1 MPGFILKRLG
11 MLIPMLF
18 AASVVIFLL
27 LRLGPSD
34 PAIDYL
40 RLSNLPP
47 TPELVTEVRHQLGLD
62 QSLVTQYSN
71 WIKDAIHL
79 DFGRSYATGRP
90 VLDELSGYLPATLQ
104 LAGAAMILIVIPSI
118 FLGMLAA
125 RHHNRLPDHLIR
137 LFALLG
143 VSMPNFWLAFLFVM
157 LFAVKLGWLPS
168 MGYGDWRHL
177 ILPAVSI
184 AFMSLSINARM
195 LRASILEVSG
205 QRHVYW
211 ARLRGLK
218 ESVIQRDH
226 ILRNALLP
234 VITLLGMHFGELL
247 GGTLVIESIFS
258 WPGVGR
264 YAVSAVFNRDY
275 PVIQCVTLMMVF
287 VFVVFNLLTDIGY
300 AWLDPRIRLTS
311 AEDNR

>member
-1 MPGFILKRLG
+1 MLNFVLKRFG

-27 LRLGPSD
+27 LRLGPGD

-47 TPELVTEVRHQLGLD
+47 TPELVTEIRHQLGLD
-62 QSLVTQYSN
+62 QPLIIQYGR
-71 WIKDAIHL
+71 WIQDAIHL

-90 VLDELSGYLPATLQ
+90 VLEELSDYLPATLQ
-104 LAGAAMILIVIPSI
+104 LAGVAMVLIVIPSL
-118 FLGMLAA
+118 FLGLIAA
-125 RHHNRLPDHLIR
+125 RYRNRLPDHLIR
-137 LFALLG
+137 LIALLG
-143 VSMPNFWLAFLFVM
+143 VSVPNFWLAFLFVM
-157 LFAVKLGWLPS
+157 LFSVKLGWLPS
-168 MGYGDWRHL
+168 MGYGNWRHL
-177 ILPAVSI
+177 ILPAISI
-184 AFMSLSINARM
+184 ALMSFSINARM

-211 ARLRGLK
+211 ARLRGLS
-218 ESVIQRDH
+218 ESVIQRNH

-287 VFVVFNLLTDIGY
+287 VFVVFNLLTDVGY
-300 AWLDPRIRLTS
+300 AWLDPRIRLMA
-311 AEDNR
+311 AEENG